1 MPPANN
7 PKRGGH
13 MRLVLSLA
21 LVAVL
26 ATASMAASL
35 TSATQATIK
44 SLSSMS
50 GSRFDVAFMQAF
62 IPVHEEAVEIAMAA
76 TLNADHTQL
85 LKWNQVVV
93 ERKNEQ
99 VRTMIAILKASG
111 AKPTKRN
118 VGVQTASVK
127 KMRQLKDAALEKAYL
142 PLMASHLDQ
151 TAALAKLASTKA
163 SRPELRALAAKIAK
177 QEAQDASTLRSWLKA
192 WYKK

>member
-1 MPPANN
+1 
-7 PKRGGH
+7 
-13 MRLVLSLA
+13 MRLVISLV
-21 LVAVL
+21 LVAML
-26 ATASMAASL
+26 AATSMAASL

-44 SLSSMS
+44 SLSSLS
-50 GSRFDVAFMQAF
+50 GSKFDVAFMQAF

-99 VRTMIAILKASG
+99 VRTMIAMLKASG
-111 AKPTKRN
+111 ARPAKRN

-127 KMRQLKDAALEKAYL
+127 KMRQLKDAALEKAYI

-151 TAALAKLASTKA
+151 TAALAQLASKKA
-163 SRPELRALAAKIAK
+163 SRPELRALAAKIVK
-177 QEAQDASTLRSWLKA
+177 QENQDAATLRTWLKA

>member
-1 MPPANN
+1 MR
-7 PKRGGH
+7 K
-13 MRLVLSLA
+13 RLVLTLM
-21 LVAVL
+21 LVGVL
-26 ATASMAASL
+26 AATSVAATL
-35 TSATQATIK
+35 TSATQATVK
-44 SLSSMS
+44 SLSGLS
-50 GSRFDVAFMQAF
+50 GSKFDVAFMQVF

-99 VRTMIAILKASG
+99 VRSMIAMLKAYG

-151 TAALAKLASTKA
+151 TAALAQLAAKKA
-163 SRPELRALAAKIAK
+163 SKPEVRALAAKIAK
-177 QEAQDASTLRSWLKA
+177 QDAQDAATLRSWLKA